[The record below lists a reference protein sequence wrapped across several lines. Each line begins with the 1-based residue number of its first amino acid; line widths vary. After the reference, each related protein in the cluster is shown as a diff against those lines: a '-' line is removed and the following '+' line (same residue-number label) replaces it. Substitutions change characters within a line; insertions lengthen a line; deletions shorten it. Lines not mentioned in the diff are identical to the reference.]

1 MCPFDLNT
9 ASTHALQAQ
18 PTQSGLFTRDFAVD
32 VSTSNV
38 ASLEPRV
45 GNLRLDVLY
54 HRLSFAVDVV

>member
-1 MCPFDLNT
+1 
-9 ASTHALQAQ
+9 
-18 PTQSGLFTRDFAVD
+18 VD

-54 HRLSFAVDVV
+54 HRFSFAVDVV